1 VTQPGAFHK
10 VKFSLRAPAKI
21 NWFLSVLGRRRD
33 GYHDIVSPMQ
43 CVSLFDVLDF
53 EESDRIELESEMDIP
68 AEENL
73 VYRAAVLLRE
83 HASYQGGAKIALRK
97 EIPSAAGLGGGSSD
111 AAFTLIGLNRLWGL
125 RMGTAELMRL
135 AGALGSDV
143 PFFINGPFSLIEGRG
158 EKVST
163 LAAGSPVSMLL
174 VNPDLRVS
182 TAWAYGS
189 YEVELT
195 KKDVDIKLFCQALAG
210 RDFSSLRGMIFN
222 DLERPVI
229 GKHPVVARI
238 REMLIANGAVIS
250 CMSGSGPTVF
260 GVFRSEGQ
268 ALEAAA
274 KMGAYWS
281 RVVHTLHQ
289 YDVWEEEKE

>member
-1 VTQPGAFHK
+1 M
-10 VKFSLRAPAKI
+10 KFSLRAPAKI
-21 NWFLSVLGRRRD
+21 NWFLSVLGRRSD

-53 EESDRIELESEMDIP
+53 DESDRIELESEMDIP

-73 VYRAAVLLRE
+73 VYRAAALLRE
-83 HASYQGGAKIALRK
+83 HASYKGGAKITLRK

-125 RMGTAELMRL
+125 RKGREELMHL
-135 AGALGSDV
+135 AAALGSDV

-163 LAAGSPVSMLL
+163 LAAESPVAVLL
-174 VNPDLRVS
+174 VNPGVPVS

-189 YEVELT
+189 HKAELT
-195 KKDVDIKLFCQALAG
+195 KKSVDIKLFCQALDG
-210 RDFSSLRGMIFN
+210 RDFSSLRRMIFN
-222 DLERPVI
+222 DLERPVT
-229 GKHPVVARI
+229 GRYPVVARI
-238 REMLIANGAVIS
+238 KEMLVSHGAVIS

-260 GVFRSEGQ
+260 GVFLSERQ

-274 KMGAYWS
+274 KMGEYWR
-281 RVVHTLHQ
+281 RVVQTLHR

>member
-1 VTQPGAFHK
+1 M
-10 VKFSLRAPAKI
+10 KFSLRAPAKI
-21 NWFLSVLGRRRD
+21 NWFLSVLGRRSD

-43 CVSLFDVLDF
+43 CVTLFDVLDF

-68 AEENL
+68 PEENL
-73 VYRAAVLLRE
+73 VYRAAALLRQ
-83 HASYQGGAKIALRK
+83 HASYKGGAKITLRK

-125 RMGTAELMRL
+125 QKGREELTRI
-135 AGALGSDV
+135 AAALGSDV

-163 LAAGSPVSMLL
+163 LAAGSPVAMLL
-174 VNPDLRVS
+174 VNPGVQVS

-189 YEVELT
+189 YEAVLT
-195 KKDVDIKLFCQALAG
+195 KKDVDIRLFCQALAG
-210 RDFSSLRGMIFN
+210 KDFSSLRGMIFN
-222 DLERPVI
+222 DLERPVT
-229 GKHPVVARI
+229 GRYPVVARI

-274 KMGAYWS
+274 KMGEYWRS
-281 RVVHTLHQ
+281 VVQTLHR

>member
-1 VTQPGAFHK
+1 MR
-10 VKFSLRAPAKI
+10 FSLRAPAKI
-21 NWFLSVLGRRRD
+21 NWFLSVLGRRSD

-68 AEENL
+68 PRENL

-83 HASYQGGAKIALRK
+83 HASHKGGAKITLRK

-125 RMGTAELMRL
+125 QKGREELMRL
-135 AGALGSDV
+135 AAALGSDV
-143 PFFINGPFSLIEGRG
+143 PFFIEGPFSLIEGRG
-158 EKVST
+158 EKVSP
-163 LAAGSPVSMLL
+163 LAAESSVAVLL
-174 VNPDLRVS
+174 VNPGVPVAA
-182 TAWAYGS
+182 AWAYGA
-189 YEVELT
+189 YKTELT
-195 KKDVDIKLFCQALAG
+195 KKDIDIKLFCQALAG
-210 RDFSSLRGMIFN
+210 KDFSSLRRMIFN
-222 DLERPVI
+222 DLE
-229 GKHPVVARI
+229 GPVVGKYPAVAEI
-238 REMLIANGAVIS
+238 REELMANGAALS

-274 KMGAYWS
+274 KMGEHWR
-281 RVVHTLHQ
+281 RVVQTLHR
-289 YDVWEEEKE
+289 YDIWEEEKG